1 MNICAPELNQRLSKL
16 YSSAVHDVLRDQGF
30 TNFVLPVSIKPLH
43 SSFKLF
49 GPIFTIE
56 GQLTKEHSDHE
67 TLIEWTKLLS
77 SIPANHVGVCQ
88 PHNKDIALMGEL
100 SAETLKKRNVS
111 GYLVDGGCRDVSKI
125 ESLRFPVFCSFNSP
139 KDVVGRWIPKKLG
152 ESITIGDCHITTG
165 DYILADSDGAV
176 IIPKTH
182 VVDVINR
189 AETVLST
196 ENAVRSAIMAGMDP
210 AEAYLKHGKF

>member
-1 MNICAPELNQRLSKL
+1 MNIPAPELNQRLSKL

-30 TNFVLPVSIKPLH
+30 TNFVLPASIKPLH

-56 GQLTKEHSDHE
+56 GQLTNEHSDHE

-100 SAETLKKRNVS
+100 SAETLKKRDEQLQS
-111 GYLVDGGCRDVSKI
+111 GVALHEDI
-125 ESLRFPVFCSFNSP
+125 MPSL
-139 KDVVGRWIPKKLG
+139 KRWADKL
-152 ESITIGDCHITTG
+152 SVTLPQPI
-165 DYILADSDGAV
+165 ARPS
-176 IIPKTH
+176 
-182 VVDVINR
+182 
-189 AETVLST
+189 
-196 ENAVRSAIMAGMDP
+196 
-210 AEAYLKHGKF
+210 

>member
-1 MNICAPELNQRLSKL
+1 MNISVSELNQRLSKL

-30 TNFVLPVSIKPLH
+30 TNFVLPTSIKPLH

-56 GQLTKEHSDHE
+56 GQLTNEHSNHE

-88 PHNKDIALMGEL
+88 PHNNDIALMGEL

-111 GYLVDGGCRDVSKI
+111 GYLVDGGCRDVAKI
-125 ESLRFPVFCSFNSP
+125 ESLQFPVFCSFHSP

-152 ESITIGDCHITTG
+152 EPITIGDCLMTTG
-165 DYILADSDGAV
+165 DYIFADSDGAV
-176 IIPKTH
+176 IIPKAD
-182 VVDVINR
+182 VVNIVHL

-210 AEAYLKHGKF
+210 AKAYLTYGKF